1 MVRPDQQ
8 RATVKHL
15 MFAYKV
21 SERRACRLVKI
32 WRSVCRYNSKAQDQA
47 CLIKRI
53 KELAAVRV
61 RYGYRRILILLKREG
76 WKINHKRVYRLY
88 RREDLQMRLKPP
100 RRRVSIK
107 QRLEKTLARR
117 KNECWSM
124 DFVTD
129 ELFNGRRIR
138 ILTIVDNFTRES
150 LCASAQLNYKGVDV
164 VKALDAVI
172 QEHGKPG
179 SIKMD
184 NGPEFISKEVDL
196 WAYANEVKLD
206 FSRPGKP
213 TDNAFIESFN
223 GRFRQECLNQH
234 WFLSLE
240 DAQSKIAAWKED
252 YNKVRPHSSLGDETP
267 EKFAMSQANQLTG

>member
-1 MVRPDQQ
+1 
-8 RATVKHL
+8 

-21 SERRACRLVKI
+21 SKRRACQLLNI
-32 WRSVCRYNSKAQDQA
+32 WRSVCRYKSTARDQA
-47 CLIKRI
+47 YLIKRI
-53 KELAAVRV
+53 REIAALRV
-61 RYGYRRILILLKREG
+61 RYGYRRIHILLKREG
-76 WKINHKRVYRLY
+76 WRIIHKRVYRLY

-107 QRLEKTLARR
+107 NRVEKTIARR

-129 ELFNGRRIR
+129 ELFTGRRIR

-164 VKALDAVI
+164 ARTLEAVI
-172 QEHGKPG
+172 QEHGKPEA
-179 SIKMD
+179 IKTD

-196 WAYANEVKLD
+196 WAYAHGVKLD

-240 DAQSKIAAWKED
+240 DAQLKIADWRED
-252 YNKVRPHSSLGDETP
+252 YNKVRPHSSLGDKTP
-267 EKFAMSQANQLTG
+267 KEFATSQAKVLNG